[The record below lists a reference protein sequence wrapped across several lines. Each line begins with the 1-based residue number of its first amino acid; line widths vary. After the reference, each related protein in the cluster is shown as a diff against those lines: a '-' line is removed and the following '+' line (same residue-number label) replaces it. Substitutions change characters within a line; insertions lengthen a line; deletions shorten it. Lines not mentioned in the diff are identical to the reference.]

1 LLSGSCCLSTVP
13 ITDAMQITVSSDME
27 NRIEDSNSTAARIV
41 REPVFNS
48 RPWVETVMDG
58 GAGNQKK
65 RQAIL

>member
-1 LLSGSCCLSTVP
+1 ML
-13 ITDAMQITVSSDME
+13 QINVSSEME

-58 GAGNQKK
+58 YAGNQKK